1 MMRKNTIFSPKRKT
15 SRCLLRRGKPF
26 PGLWKR
32 SLGVLRHTMRS
43 SFFRR
48 LRFTERINSTL
59 PSVITPIRP
68 MNISIM
74 SIILLPKVAD
84 ERMPHVSPAVAR
96 ADDASKMILRKS
108 VSDGSKRAMR
118 YMPKKSM
125 NV

>member
-15 SRCLLRRGKPF
+15 SRCLLRRGKSF

-32 SLGVLRHTMRS
+32 SRGVLRHTMRS

-84 ERMPHVSPAVAR
+84 ERMPHVSPCGIYGWVHF
-96 ADDASKMILRKS
+96 
-108 VSDGSKRAMR
+108 
-118 YMPKKSM
+118 
-125 NV
+125 